1 MRTLHHLTEQ
11 LGDEGLARLRGLLL
25 VRLVQ
30 AGGGSGN
37 DGLLH
42 LFLLPSE
49 PLGTRFVL
57 YETAQTHNFNKPP
70 RKSIA
75 AATKALRAAGGDPRH
90 LRGGDRRWA
99 TVDPEARALY
109 LGSGWRFASPNPRV
123 LTTTMA
129 RLVDTTALYVT
140 VGVDGEPLIA
150 QVSKPYLLGD
160 GRQRSDTV
168 AAVAA
173 GEGGPFELIDTLVQL
188 LR

>member
-1 MRTLHHLTEQ
+1 MRTLHHLTE

-30 AGGGSGN
+30 AGRGRGN

-57 YETAQTHNFNKPP
+57 YETAQAFDGDVPP
-70 RKSIA
+70 PKATA
-75 AATKALRAAGGDPRH
+75 AATRALRAAGGDPRQ
-90 LRGGDRRWA
+90 LPGGDRRWA
-99 TVDPEARALY
+99 EVDPQARALY
-109 LGSGWRFASPNPRV
+109 LGSGWRVASPNPRV
-123 LTTTMA
+123 QTTTIA
-129 RLVDTTALYVT
+129 RLVDTTALYLT

-160 GRQRSDTV
+160 VKQRSDTV
-168 AAVAA
+168 TAA
-173 GEGGPFELIDTLVQL
+173 GEVPFQLIDTLVQL